1 MNNNPIKNI
10 SPASGAVIGSAVGAI
25 VIAISKLLIP
35 KKVIIKK
42 LKRKIDDDY
51 TFSST
56 KKIYQRILEKIE
68 PMPELKARMYIASI
82 YSAEGAAAGALVGLF
97 L

>member
-1 MNNNPIKNI
+1 MNNNPVRN
-10 SPASGAVIGSAVGAI
+10 SVASNAIIGSGVGALVVGI
-25 VIAISKLLIP
+25 PRLLIP

-82 YSAEGAAAGALVGLF
+82 YAAEGAAAGALVGLF